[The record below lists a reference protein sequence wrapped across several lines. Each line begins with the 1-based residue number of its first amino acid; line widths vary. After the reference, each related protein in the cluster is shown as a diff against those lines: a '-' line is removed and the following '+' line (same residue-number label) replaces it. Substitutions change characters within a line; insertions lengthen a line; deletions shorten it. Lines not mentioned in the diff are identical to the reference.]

1 MWDWACIS
9 ATNRRVDQTYFSDG
23 LVFVFLSLSFIL
35 LATFY
40 FSLLSLIG
48 FLPSDSLVILMC
60 FFGPALV
67 LYYEETDLAQ
77 LGRSDYRT

>member
-9 ATNRRVDQTYFSDG
+9 ATDRRVDQAYFSDG
-23 LVFVFLSLSFIL
+23 LWFLRF
-35 LATFY
+35 
-40 FSLLSLIG
+40 
-48 FLPSDSLVILMC
+48 FLCLFFFCYLFFTLVVNCLFTPDSLVILMC

-67 LYYEETDLAQ
+67 LYYEETNLTQ